1 LITSIRVLIGQS
13 FSGDGRCERA
23 DDLPAQQLIKIRD
36 IGTDQD
42 DDSTMKPLMGM
53 AVFSLPASS
62 PTGVYETFRISQPFS
77 TGKGHEFI
85 QNHTIVVPRKLNVV

>member
-1 LITSIRVLIGQS
+1 
-13 FSGDGRCERA
+13 
-23 DDLPAQQLIKIRD
+23 
-36 IGTDQD
+36 
-42 DDSTMKPLMGM
+42 MKSLMGM

-62 PTGVYETFRISQPFS
+62 PTGLVYETFRISQPFS

>member
-1 LITSIRVLIGQS
+1 
-13 FSGDGRCERA
+13 
-23 DDLPAQQLIKIRD
+23 
-36 IGTDQD
+36 
-42 DDSTMKPLMGM
+42 MKPLMGM

-62 PTGVYETFRISQPFS
+62 PTGLVYETFRISQPFS